1 MTDEYGDVTERTIA
15 ELGETEFDLLVAL
28 ERLDRGLSC
37 PDEATELCEG
47 RVDFADPQIRAAGRA
62 LAARR
67 LIVESEM
74 LREGETGGAQNSSD
88 ENSEGKNALGVDLP
102 QEKFLREEALQAL
115 ENYRVHSL
123 VIMAAGKGVR
133 MLPLT
138 LEIPKPLVSV
148 NGVSFLDSLL
158 RAAREAEIERAV
170 LVCGYMWEQFE
181 DFVRDYRRKYDT
193 PEIVLLRNPDFAD
206 SGNIS
211 SPLYASEW
219 LQSAYVA
226 EADLLINNSCVLRKY
241 ERENNYLGFFLAESD
256 DWCFYTDEE
265 RLIERV
271 SIGGENVWQ
280 MVGISYW
287 DAAAGLRLREDLPQI
302 YAAPGGRSLFWDEAP
317 LREVKDNYAVRVR
330 PLVPSSV
337 TEIDTL
343 DELIAVDPSYERYR

>member
-1 MTDEYGDVTERTIA
+1 MTDKYGAVSERMIA
-15 ELGETEFDLLVAL
+15 ELSETEFDLLVAL

-37 PDEATELCEG
+37 PDEASELCEG
-47 RVDFADPQIRAAGRA
+47 RVDFTDPEIRTAGRN
-62 LAARR
+62 LAARQ
-67 LIVESEM
+67 LIVESE
-74 LREGETGGAQNSSD
+74 LFL
-88 ENSEGKNALGVDLP
+88 EGKICGKDSSRVVP
-102 QEKFLREEALQAL
+102 SQVKFLREEARQAL
-115 ENYRVHSL
+115 EKYRVRSL

-148 NGVSFLDSLL
+148 NGVRFLDSQL
-158 RAAREAEIERAV
+158 RAARESEIERAV

-181 DFVRDYRRKYDT
+181 DFVRDYRCEYDT
-193 PEIVLLRNPDFAD
+193 PEIILLRNPDFAD
-206 SGNIS
+206 SGNVS

-226 EADLLINNSCVLRKY
+226 EADLLINNNCVLRKY
-241 ERENNYLGFFLAESD
+241 ERENNYLGFFLTKSE
-256 DWCFYTDEE
+256 DWCFYTDDE
-265 RLIERV
+265 RIIERV

-287 DAAAGLRLREDLPQI
+287 DAAAGLCLRDDLPKI

-317 LREVKDNYAVRVR
+317 LREAKDNYAVRVR

-343 DELIAVDPSYERYR
+343 DELIAVDPSYKRYR